1 MPVIHG
7 GRVCIAREI
16 QRKGHLVTEGKAGSS
31 GEKQRLYFVL
41 GTMLLSLACSA
52 VSALFELGPVAAWVS
67 TLVLGLAMGV
77 YAGVTRDVFFSR
89 LLVFGLV
96 VGFGELS
103 SDYFGVVTTGT
114 LVYPRVGPFLLVSPA
129 YMPVAWM
136 IIMVQLGTLADLA
149 TQKWGL
155 PWSTLGLMVVG
166 SLNIPLYET
175 LAHRAGFWF
184 YQDTPMLFGTT
195 PWYVILSELL
205 LSAALPLVMKGVSR
219 SGLWGAVLLGVAQAA
234 WVLLTGVL
242 AYALVGK

>member
-1 MPVIHG
+1 M
-7 GRVCIAREI
+7 
-16 QRKGHLVTEGKAGSS
+16 TEGKAGSS

-41 GTMLLSLACSA
+41 GTMLVSLACSA
-52 VSALFELGPVAAWVS
+52 VSALLELGPVAAWVS
-67 TLVLGLAMGV
+67 TLVLGLAMGA
-77 YAGVTRDVFFSR
+77 YAMATRDAFFSK

-114 LVYPRVGPFLLVSPA
+114 LVYPPVGPFLLVSPA

-149 TQKWGL
+149 TGKWGL
-155 PWSTLGLMVVG
+155 LKSTLGLMVLG

-175 LAHRAGFWF
+175 LAHRAGFWL

-195 PWYVILSELL
+195 PWYVILSEML
-205 LSAALPLVMKGVSR
+205 LSAALPLVVRGVSR
-219 SGLWGAVLLGVAQAA
+219 GGVWRAVLLGVAQAA
-234 WVLLTGVL
+234 WILLTGIV
-242 AYALVGK
+242 AYALVGR